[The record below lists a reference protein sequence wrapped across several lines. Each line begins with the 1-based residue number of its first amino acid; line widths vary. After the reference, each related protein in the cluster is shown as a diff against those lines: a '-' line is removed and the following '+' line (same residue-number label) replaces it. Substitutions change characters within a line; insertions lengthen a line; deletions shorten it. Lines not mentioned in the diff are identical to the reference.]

1 MQSTSNNLER
11 QIQTGDCD
19 RQTQIE
25 SERKGARGEGGEGR
39 SRKVERTSFKQP
51 PSLSL
56 NFGLRRWL
64 MRVAGTGATLLAE
77 TLVNLLEP
85 DVENTLPRALF
96 AEAWDLCQ
104 FKLL

>member
-1 MQSTSNNLER
+1 MQSTNNLER

-39 SRKVERTSFKQP
+39 SRKVERTSFNNLP
-51 PSLSL
+51 PSL
-56 NFGLRRWL
+56 FGLRRWL

-77 TLVNLLEP
+77 TLVKLLEP